1 MNASLLFRPALVLA
15 AVAVALTACV
25 SQPLISPPKPEAV
38 AYRCADGVEM
48 GVTYSGRATGLEGT
62 ADLLWDG
69 QSFPLK
75 QEVSGSGV
83 RYTDGTV
90 TLVTKGDEAF
100 VEKAGEVV
108 LRDCNAKL

>member
-1 MNASLLFRPALVLA
+1 MNASLFLRPALSLA
-15 AVAVALTACV
+15 VVALSLTACV
-25 SQPLISPPKPEAV
+25 SQPQTSPPKPETV

-75 QEVSGSGV
+75 QEVSGSGA

-100 VEKAGEVV
+100 VEKVGEVV
-108 LRDCNAKL
+108 LKDCNAKL